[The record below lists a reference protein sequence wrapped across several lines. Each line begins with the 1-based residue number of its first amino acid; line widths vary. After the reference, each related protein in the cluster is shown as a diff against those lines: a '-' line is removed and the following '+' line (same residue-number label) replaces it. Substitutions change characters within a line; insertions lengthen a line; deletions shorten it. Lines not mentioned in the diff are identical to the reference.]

1 MLTDKITEKARFLT
15 KKQQDVLRYIQSLH
29 DPREYNRS
37 SQRVEIDAVIGDRV
51 IQSDTRDR
59 TLGISV
65 LVEHLLIPNA
75 SIEPGSAA
83 RVVFSIP
90 GQGRPFKLNSKV
102 VRIEK
107 EGVAFQFNKMGNNS
121 RQILTGVLSGS
132 GEGDWLSYDSLEIEV
147 S

>member
-1 MLTDKITEKARFLT
+1 MVLDKITEKARNLT
-15 KKQQDVLRYIQSLH
+15 KKQQEDVLRYIQSLH
-29 DPREYNRS
+29 DPREDNRS

-51 IQSDTRDR
+51 IQSDTRD
-59 TLGISV
+59 ISAGGV
-65 LVEHLLIPNA
+65 FVNTNA

-83 RVVFSIP
+83 GVVFSIP

-102 VRIEK
+102 VRTEK

-121 RQILTGVLSGS
+121 RQILTEVLSGS